1 MNILKRLSLAVVG
14 LFVLSHTVQAHY
26 DPNIGRWISRDPIA
40 EIGGMNLYEY
50 AGNDGIN
57 AIDNLGLWKS
67 WTHRHLTDHAW
78 KQVNK
83 PDDMTSRIQKDLI
96 KILKKRNVDVDSGET
111 FKILAWHFN
120 RAPDGKI
127 PQAANISQAIKDY
140 LKILSSTQKEI
151 SKDLKSPSKETCA
164 DALDK
169 IGQLSHAW
177 QDYYAHAVNKGYAG
191 GTDFQNIGYISGDPE
206 HPGADVKPSSW
217 GGIWDPE
224 EHRWVEPG
232 KRAPDHAQREQAAT
246 AFTQK
251 GYQAFLDKWWPV
263 CKCFY
268 LK

>member
-1 MNILKRLSLAVVG
+1 MNIFKRVFLTVAG
-14 LFVLSHTVQAHY
+14 LFVLTHTVQAHY

-40 EIGGMNLYEY
+40 EVGGVNLYEY

-57 AIDNLGLWKS
+57 AIDYLGLWKS

-78 KQVNK
+78 KQVDK
-83 PDDMTSRIQKDLI
+83 PSDMTSRIQKDLL
-96 KILKKRNVDVDSGET
+96 KILKKR
-111 FKILAWHFN
+111 
-120 RAPDGKI
+120 
-127 PQAANISQAIKDY
+127 
-140 LKILSSTQKEI
+140 
-151 SKDLKSPSKETCA
+151 
-164 DALDK
+164 
-169 IGQLSHAW
+169 HAW
-177 QDYYAHAVNKGYAG
+177 QDYYAHAVYKGYAG

-206 HPGADVKPSSW
+206 HPGADVKPSSR
-217 GGIWDPE
+217 GGIWDPQ
-224 EHRWVEPG
+224 EHRWIEPG